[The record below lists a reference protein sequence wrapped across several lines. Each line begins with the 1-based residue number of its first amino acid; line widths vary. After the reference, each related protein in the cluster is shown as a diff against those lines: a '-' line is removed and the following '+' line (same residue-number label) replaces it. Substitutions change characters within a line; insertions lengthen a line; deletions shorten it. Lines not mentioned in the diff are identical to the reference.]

1 MSPTVVANDPGLVPP
16 VCVQH
21 SKFLPNAPN
30 VPYYF
35 YHCPPISTNTSYILP
50 DLQINVDFSPLMD
63 GLSNMVQ
70 SSARTQLPLL
80 IGLSNNIYDDLI
92 RTVPVAFLPGVN
104 MAASVIVDVRQV
116 YTNGA
121 LAALG
126 MFEVSLYQLRSPRFF
141 FLLKSIPNAQVTRTF
156 WLPKFVAFYPDP
168 TATFTGSN
176 LSSLNVFWQDNY
188 GELAFIQDYRE
199 NSVIAGFSSVGGL
212 WTAFSGIFAII
223 FGASMLHTFYGQ

>member
-1 MSPTVVANDPGLVPP
+1 MSPTVVANDPRLVPP

-141 FLLKSIPNAQVTRTF
+141 FYSNRYQTHRSQEHSGSPSLLPFTRTQR
-156 WLPKFVAFYPDP
+156 LHLLEV
-168 TATFTGSN
+168 
-176 LSSLNVFWQDNY
+176 
-188 GELAFIQDYRE
+188 IYR
-199 NSVIAGFSSVGGL
+199 V
-212 WTAFSGIFAII
+212 
-223 FGASMLHTFYGQ
+223 